1 MLVTLRWSYTPS
13 KVPIYFSVKKWL
25 PCTDAVW
32 CVNKCGLLPSDGME
46 YPLIFRL
53 ELIFEYPTSNLG
65 HLLGDRR
72 KGTWWFCVM
81 EGMPPC
87 TTWVRVCCLALWSYH
102 GSFSHFQS
110 GKSFWHL
117 EVRENASHTCM
128 CVCFSVVFSFS
139 LRFPKMIRSLEIPL
153 NSGKFSCSHLAT

>member
-72 KGTWWFCVM
+72 KGTW
-81 EGMPPC
+81 
-87 TTWVRVCCLALWSYH
+87 
-102 GSFSHFQS
+102 
-110 GKSFWHL
+110 
-117 EVRENASHTCM
+117 
-128 CVCFSVVFSFS
+128 
-139 LRFPKMIRSLEIPL
+139 
-153 NSGKFSCSHLAT
+153 